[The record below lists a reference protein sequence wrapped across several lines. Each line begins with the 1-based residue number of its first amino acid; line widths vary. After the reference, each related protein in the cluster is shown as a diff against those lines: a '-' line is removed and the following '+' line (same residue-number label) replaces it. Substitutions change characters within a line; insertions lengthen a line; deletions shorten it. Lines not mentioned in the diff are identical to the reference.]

1 MTYTIILTDGQE
13 IGEEL
18 ADKAITTVSER

>member
-1 MTYTIILTDGQE
+1 MTYLLILTDGQE

-18 ADKAITTVSER
+18 ADKVITAVSE

>member
-1 MTYTIILTDGQE
+1 MNYTIIPTDGQE

-18 ADKAITTVSER
+18 ADKAITAVSE

>member
-18 ADKAITTVSER
+18 ADKAITTVSE

>member
-1 MTYTIILTDGQE
+1 MTYLVILTDGQE

-18 ADKAITTVSER
+18 ADKAITAVSE